1 MIGILSSCSSER
13 HLIVP
18 VIAELNK
25 LGIETRTIEIPQN
38 DIKESYDE
46 VNRVLNDATGHSKVK
61 FILAVGDRPEQ
72 IGGVLAAFNNRI
84 PIGHL
89 YAGDHNTVA
98 TFDDIHRHSITLYS
112 QIQFCSN
119 EESTNNVHK
128 IMRSAGLEPNP
139 YTVGA
144 THFDWIN
151 LLNIKRKY
159 RDWKFN
165 FPNEKC
171 GFILVSIN
179 SETYG
184 NDNKLK
190 AEVLSTARHYSNR
203 HFVQVRGNGDNHVDN
218 HIFVSYLH
226 AKAVRL
232 SLPLDPTNV
241 KLEGAVDVIYL
252 DRVDHDMYLYLMMM
266 CRAFITNSSA
276 AIYEAPYL
284 LRPDQ
289 IVMVGRRN
297 KGRTPVP
304 LAAHD
309 GKASNRIANEIK
321 RFLDAAL

>member
-1 MIGILSSCSSER
+1 MIGILSSCSSEK

-18 VIAELNK
+18 VIDELNK
-25 LGIETRTIEIPQN
+25 LKIETWIIEIPQN
-38 DIKESYDE
+38 DIKESYYD
-46 VNRVLNDATGHSKVK
+46 VDIRLNDATGHKKIK
-61 FILAVGDRPEQ
+61 FILAVADRPEQ
-72 IGGVLAAFNNRI
+72 MGGVLAAFHNRI
-84 PIGHL
+84 PIGQL

-112 QIQFCSN
+112 KIQFCSN
-119 EESTNNVHK
+119 DESTNNVRK
-128 IMRSAGLEPNP
+128 IMRAAGLEPNP

-144 THFDWIN
+144 THFDGIN
-151 LLNIKRKY
+151 LHNIKRKY
-159 RDWKFN
+159 HDWKFN

-184 NDNKLK
+184 DDNKLK
-190 AEVLSTARHYSNR
+190 AEVLVAASHYRNK

-218 HIFVSYLH
+218 HIF
-226 AKAVRL
+226 
-232 SLPLDPTNV
+232 V

-252 DRVDHDMYLYLMMM
+252 DRVDHDMYIYLMMM

-284 LRPDQ
+284 LRTDQ
-289 IVMVGRRN
+289 IMMVGKRN

-304 LAAHD
+304 QSAHD

-321 RFLDAAL
+321 RFLDASI